1 MGRSFETSVRSFHLL
16 IKTFKD
22 SIVSA
27 HTRQVTKQ
35 DLVSTHT
42 EAMAKKDKE
51 PVHENVVQKGLRSL
65 RKGLDERQ

>member
-51 PVHENVVQKGLRSL
+51 PVPQKGLRSL